1 MDERKNDRKQDLK
14 EKVITTENTT
24 DAESLSNEEIIMR
37 MQKSTQNTIT
47 HLDAMIKSTSKKSN
61 KRTYLELFRALI
73 EENARYSES
82 LIYLFEYV
90 IDLRAS
96 ILLLSAE
103 IEKTKGK
110 TTKDVKQIK
119 SRLDDLLNS
128 PAVVEIGEILQNMQR
143 ITKQKESQPEE
154 KTPLEYLR

>member
-1 MDERKNDRKQDLK
+1 MDERKNDRKRDDK
-14 EKVITTENTT
+14 TEVSLSENAV
-24 DAESLSNEEIIMR
+24 DDEPLSNEQMLMK
-37 MQKSTQNTIT
+37 MQKSTTNTVS
-47 HLDAMIKSTSKKSN
+47 HLDILIQSTSKRSN

-110 TTKDVKQIK
+110 TTKDVKRIK
-119 SRLDDLLNS
+119 SKLDDLLNS
-128 PAVVEIGEILQNMQR
+128 PAVVEIGRILQNMQC
-143 ITKQKESQPEE
+143 ISKEKESQSEE
-154 KTPLEYLR
+154 KTALDYLR